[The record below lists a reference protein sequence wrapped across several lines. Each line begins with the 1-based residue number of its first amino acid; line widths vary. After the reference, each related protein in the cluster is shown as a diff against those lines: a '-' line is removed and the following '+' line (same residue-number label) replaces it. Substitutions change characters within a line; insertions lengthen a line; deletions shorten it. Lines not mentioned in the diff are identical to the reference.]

1 MEGDCLAAKVCYG
14 GLPPQRWR
22 PTGLRE
28 AESAALGPTAARRAA
43 RARRMAA
50 LVAGCRA
57 GPWPPGSWQDR
68 EQAARPALRSAAAGL
83 RVAGRPRRRRNAAW
97 HAADPPPR
105 GFARATDEELEAS
118 AAGPRLPAFAGQG
131 GPLPAPAR
139 GGDGD
144 AVFGDG
150 GDGDHAPGD
159 WRPRDFQSEAT
170 AFGFGLMA
178 GWRLAGGDMVKS
190 QCDGDGT
197 ESGVSVEPVVDVAGE
212 SEAVVVDVRLVV
224 PFQPAAE
231 IDGDGSHVP
240 ESVDSGEEPLA
251 ELGAVSEVDV
261 EDFLDKMLTASGPEG
276 GAQSVSMED
285 VVRQIDSDGMDIDRV
300 HAFMSS
306 TRFRQCFRVMG
317 VRIYRVVVGG
327 TGLSAAAEARWRAL
341 SGAL

>member
-1 MEGDCLAAKVCYG
+1 
-14 GLPPQRWR
+14 
-22 PTGLRE
+22 
-28 AESAALGPTAARRAA
+28 
-43 RARRMAA
+43 
-50 LVAGCRA
+50 
-57 GPWPPGSWQDR
+57 
-68 EQAARPALRSAAAGL
+68 
-83 RVAGRPRRRRNAAW
+83 
-97 HAADPPPR
+97 
-105 GFARATDEELEAS
+105 
-118 AAGPRLPAFAGQG
+118 
-131 GPLPAPAR
+131 
-139 GGDGD
+139 
-144 AVFGDG
+144 
-150 GDGDHAPGD
+150 
-159 WRPRDFQSEAT
+159 
-170 AFGFGLMA
+170 MA